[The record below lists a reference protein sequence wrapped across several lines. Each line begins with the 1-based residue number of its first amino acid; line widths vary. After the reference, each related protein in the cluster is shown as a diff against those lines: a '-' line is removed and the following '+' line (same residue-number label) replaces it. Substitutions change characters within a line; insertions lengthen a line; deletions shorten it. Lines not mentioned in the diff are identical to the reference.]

1 MQTDLRSIIDTIEG
15 ALVGEELL
23 HDSVDMAFTGA
34 DPNELTD
41 SFSNVLLVTNLVHTR
56 LMQVAEEVDIVAIL
70 FTDLLVGV
78 IIGLLVGAFFILKE
92 QADAPGL
99 TVLSPPGAVLTRYA
113 LGQQATFLTK
123 VRIEK
128 TLNELAHGSRVEI
141 DARDCRRID
150 PDVLQLL
157 HDFRDTARQRGI
169 DYRLV
174 AVPELAGGGLTS
186 H

>member
-70 FTDLLVGV
+70 FTNAHVPPEKVVKRAAELELDLITTKLTLEEVSRR
-78 IIGLLVGAFFILKE
+78 LKAEFGATLDVKSRI
-92 QADAPGL
+92 
-99 TVLSPPGAVLTRYA
+99 
-113 LGQQATFLTK
+113 QAT
-123 VRIEK
+123 
-128 TLNELAHGSRVEI
+128 
-141 DARDCRRID
+141 
-150 PDVLQLL
+150 
-157 HDFRDTARQRGI
+157 DT
-169 DYRLV
+169 
-174 AVPELAGGGLTS
+174 